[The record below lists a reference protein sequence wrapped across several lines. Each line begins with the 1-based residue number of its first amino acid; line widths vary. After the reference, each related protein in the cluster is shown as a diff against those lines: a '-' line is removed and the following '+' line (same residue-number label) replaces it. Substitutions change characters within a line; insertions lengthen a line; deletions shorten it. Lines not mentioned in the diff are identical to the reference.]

1 MMGALESVTLL
12 LTLIEE
18 LRATIERENR
28 LLRTMDVDSLRDVLE
43 QKTALADAYEIEL
56 RRLRARPEL
65 VAELAPEVRSR
76 LEQALR
82 DLQASMRANL
92 NALLVA
98 RGVVER
104 MARHIASS
112 LAEAGAGR
120 SFDPARPRRAEV
132 VPLALDRQV

>member
-1 MMGALESVTLL
+1 MGALETVTLL
-12 LTLIEE
+12 LALIEE

-28 LLRTMDVDSLRDVLE
+28 LLRSMDVDALGDVLE
-43 QKTALADAYEIEL
+43 HKTALADAYEVEL

-65 VAELAPEVRSR
+65 VAELPPAVRSR

-98 RGVVER
+98 KGVVER
-104 MARHIASS
+104 MARHIAVS
-112 LAEAGAGR
+112 LSEAGAGCA
-120 SFDPARPRRAEV
+120 FDPSRPRRAEV

>member
-1 MMGALESVTLL
+1 MMGAIETVSLL

-18 LRATIERENR
+18 LRSTLERENR
-28 LLRTMDVDSLRDVLE
+28 LLRAMDLEALREVQE
-43 QKTALADAYEIEL
+43 HKAALADAYETEL
-56 RRLRARPEL
+56 RRLRSRPEL
-65 VAELAPEVRSR
+65 VGELTPEVRRR

-82 DLQASMRANL
+82 DLRASMRANM

-98 RGVVER
+98 REVVER

-112 LAEAGAGR
+112 LAAARAGHA
-120 SFDPARPRRAEV
+120 FDPLRPHRAEV